1 MVSSASASLPTT
13 LFLSFSYL
21 LSSGHTL
28 RLVTSLPQ
36 LDVSEGLGQLSLNL
50 LLGFILLVQ
59 MLLENIQLVLQI
71 LHLAEQVDPLP
82 GLGVGQPLGVLQLR
96 CETGPVLAQ
105 QGRQPLRL
113 LELLDKVAVLHS
125 QLPLGAVRLVQRAG
139 DVVLPRLVVVDL
151 GLDHLPRLL
160 QPEPLV
166 LLVDELVLHVLQ
178 LQRDR
183 VTLLLG
189 LGLQLVEAVDLVA
202 ELGDGGV
209 VLLPEHGESGLVRD
223 VALVQ
228 LHLQLGELLLLP
240 RVERDL
246 RRCVSPRLLQ
256 LLVDVVQLVPERAAR
271 LVRARPAHPLGLEV
285 LVYLV

>member
-96 CETGPVLAQ
+96 CEAGPVLAQ

-125 QLPLGAVRLVQRAG
+125 QLPLGAVRLVQGAG

-202 ELGDGGV
+202 ELGNGGV

-285 LVYLV
+285 LVYLI

>member
-96 CETGPVLAQ
+96 CEAGPVLAQ

-125 QLPLGAVRLVQRAG
+125 QLPLGAVRLVQ
-139 DVVLPRLVVVDL
+139 
-151 GLDHLPRLL
+151 
-160 QPEPLV
+160 
-166 LLVDELVLHVLQ
+166 
-178 LQRDR
+178 
-183 VTLLLG
+183 
-189 LGLQLVEAVDLVA
+189 
-202 ELGDGGV
+202 
-209 VLLPEHGESGLVRD
+209 
-223 VALVQ
+223 
-228 LHLQLGELLLLP
+228 
-240 RVERDL
+240 
-246 RRCVSPRLLQ
+246 
-256 LLVDVVQLVPERAAR
+256 
-271 LVRARPAHPLGLEV
+271 
-285 LVYLV
+285 